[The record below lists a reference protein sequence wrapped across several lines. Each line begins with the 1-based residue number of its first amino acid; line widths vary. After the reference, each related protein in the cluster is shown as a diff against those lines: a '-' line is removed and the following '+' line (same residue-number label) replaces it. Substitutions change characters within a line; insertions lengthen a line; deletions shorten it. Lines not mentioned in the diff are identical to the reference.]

1 MTKEEI
7 IEKIEELEELLYET
21 DEEQEKLD
29 EYRKQARLGAK
40 MFNVMLEEYAKEG
53 FDREFAIEL
62 VKLAI
67 GGNK

>member
-1 MTKEEI
+1 MNREEI
-7 IEKIEELEELLYET
+7 IKKIEELEEMLYET
-21 DEEQEKLD
+21 DEEQEQLE